1 MDGFIGR
8 EKELDALE
16 REYSKKGFGMFV
28 LYGRRRVGKSTLLRR
43 FSEGKRTV
51 TMTGAKNDPK
61 RNLALLRSTVPDDYR
76 ISTEQSPE
84 DVLDSW
90 AAMSKDGRLVVV
102 LDEYPYLANSLPWF
116 SSVLQNRIDDAFSGC
131 DIFLILCG
139 SSIGAMEDGVLG
151 YESPLYG
158 RRTAQLMMLPLT
170 YLESR
175 PFLKGFSDAEC
186 LRIYGMVGGIPA
198 YLKKFDPAVGLDRCI
213 VDGFLTDTAFFRM
226 EPDYILREELREP
239 STFSPL
245 IAALASGKFRL
256 NEIAD
261 EAGIDTSLATAKLK
275 ELMRLRIVEKVVPFK
290 EKSKKKTG
298 YVLSDNMFRFCYRFI
313 EGSYVPLDASE
324 EESSLRRIGSGMQTY
339 MGYVFEAACRT
350 YVRRNMGY
358 NTVGVWWGSDPTA
371 KTTAEIDVVA
381 YDYDDPDGAVLF
393 GECKCGSSPV
403 TVEVLDDLVRS
414 SKLVD
419 CGERRYALFS
429 TGGFSDA
436 VVSAAKENGI
446 ALVGLEE
453 LYSPEAR

>member
-8 EKELDALE
+8 ERELEALE
-16 REYSKKGFGMFV
+16 REYSKPGFGMFV

-43 FSEGKRTV
+43 FAEGKRV
-51 TMTGAKNDPK
+51 ASMTGVKNDYK
-61 RNLALLRSTVPDDYR
+61 RNLALLRSTVPESYR
-76 ISTEQSPE
+76 ISVEPTPE

-102 LDEYPYLANSLPWF
+102 IDEYPYLANSFPSF
-116 SSVLQNRIDDAFSGC
+116 SSILQNRIDDVFSGC

-158 RRTAQLMMLPLT
+158 RRTSQLMMLPLT

-198 YLKKFDPAVGLDRCI
+198 YLKMFDSSVGLDRCI
-213 VDGFLTDTAFFRM
+213 VDRFLTDTAFFRM

-239 STFSPL
+239 STFSSL
-245 IAALASGKFRL
+245 ISALAAGKFRL

-261 EAGIDTSLATAKLK
+261 EAGMDTSLATAKLK
-275 ELMRLRIVEKVVPFK
+275 ELMRLQIVEKVVPFK

-298 YVLSDNMFRFCYRFI
+298 YVLADNMFRFCYRFI

-324 EESSLRRIGSGMQTY
+324 EESSLRRIESGMQTY
-339 MGYVFEAACRT
+339 MGYVFERVCRT
-350 YVRRNMGY
+350 YVRRNMGF
-358 NTVGVWWGSDPTA
+358 NTVGVWWGSDPTTRTA
-371 KTTAEIDVVA
+371 AEIDIVA
-381 YDYDDPDGAVLF
+381 YDYDDPDGTVLF
-393 GECKCGSSPV
+393 GECKCRNSPV
-403 TVEVLDDLVRS
+403 TIEVLENLMRS
-414 SKLVD
+414 SKLVE

-429 TGGFSDA
+429 TGGFSDS
-436 VVSAAKENGI
+436 VVSAAEESGI
-446 ALVGLEE
+446 ALIGLDE
-453 LYSPEAR
+453 LYSDEAR